1 MSIHT
6 LNNYSLKT
14 SKVSAEEMSSFLK
27 KKNPRILNDLCHII
41 VELVDYIYTVY
52 KSSCSLVH

>member
-27 KKNPRILNDLCHII
+27 KKTRILNDLCHII